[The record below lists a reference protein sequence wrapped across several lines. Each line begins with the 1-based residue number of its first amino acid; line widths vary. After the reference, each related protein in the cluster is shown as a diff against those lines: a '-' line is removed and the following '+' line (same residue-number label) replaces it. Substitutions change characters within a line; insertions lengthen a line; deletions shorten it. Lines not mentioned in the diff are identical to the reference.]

1 MTPSTPKPQFEQ
13 LVARSWD
20 PHLQGPPCV
29 ERVAPPSQWL
39 LFNGLVGPACCT
51 SICWAAK
58 AQPAGT
64 PHLVIPVSA
73 STIIG
78 TFAAG
83 GAVQFSQMEVAWK
96 AELAKGA
103 PVSMYSMVSVNITSH
118 DQASAKLVV
127 QCKTPLHFVP
137 PAGTGIAALLAKGT
151 ATSGAKEKNAR
162 LLLIWGVRRGVFCPL
177 GACIRATKQVPA
189 NTAVVL

>member
-1 MTPSTPKPQFEQ
+1 M
-13 LVARSWD
+13 
-20 PHLQGPPCV
+20 
-29 ERVAPPSQWL
+29 
-39 LFNGLVGPACCT
+39 
-51 SICWAAK
+51 
-58 AQPAGT
+58 
-64 PHLVIPVSA
+64 VIPVSA

-103 PVSMYSMVSVNITSH
+103 PVSMYSMVSVNITSK
-118 DQASAKLVV
+118 DQASGKLVV
-127 QCKTPLHFVP
+127 QCKTQLHFVP
-137 PAGTGIAALLAKGT
+137 PAGTGIVALLAKGT

-177 GACIRATKQVPA
+177 GACIRATKQIPA
-189 NTAVVL
+189 NTPLLVGTPARVAGT